1 MTDRVA
7 IRRLPTGVPG
17 LDEILGGGL
26 PEFSFNV
33 IAGAP
38 GAGKTTL
45 AQQIMFALAS
55 PDRPALYFTVVGEPP
70 LKMLRYQQQFSF
82 FDMSRI
88 NESIRYV
95 NLSQEVVNGTL
106 EKLLERIIREV
117 EATSPGVVVVDS
129 FRTVS
134 HAAARGSSGDLNL
147 QHFVQQ
153 LAIRLTSWQATTFLV
168 GEYQSAEAEENPVF
182 TVADGLLWLVQSL
195 DRNSMVRKMQIMKM
209 RGQAPIPGLHTF
221 RITDDG
227 VQVFPR
233 VIVGPDAK
241 ARSSVAGA
249 KGRSSVAGA
258 KGRSSERLSSGVKS
272 LDDMLGGGIPVGY
285 SVLIAGPSGSGK
297 SILTA
302 EFIAEGARRDEPGI
316 IAVFEKR
323 PTAFS
328 QHGASDHR
336 FARLVR
342 DRKVAIIQT
351 RPLDLSI
358 DEMLHEIVSAIRRL
372 KARRL
377 VIDSLSGFE
386 LALAPTFRED
396 FRESLYRMV
405 TVLTGMGITM
415 MMTAELEDSYT
426 DLRFS
431 PHGTAFLT
439 DAIIMQRYVE
449 LKGQLQRVMAVVK
462 VRGSSHSKDLR
473 AFDITGEGIVMGRTL
488 GEYEGLLTGSPEPA
502 AGARPRADRKKPV
515 RAPAKRPARR

>member
-26 PEFSFNV
+26 PEFSFNL

-45 AQQIMFALAS
+45 AQQIMFSLAG

-106 EKLLERIIREV
+106 EKLLERVIREV
-117 EATSPGVVVVDS
+117 EATSPGVVMVDS
-129 FRTVS
+129 FRTVA
-134 HAAARGSSGDLNL
+134 HAARAGNGDLNL

-153 LAIRLTSWQATTFLV
+153 LAVRLTSWQATTFLV
-168 GEYQSAEAEENPVF
+168 GEYHSSEAEKNPVF

-195 DRNSMVRKMQIMKM
+195 DRNSMVRKMQVMKM

-233 VIVGPDAK
+233 VIVGPDV

-249 KGRSSVAGA
+249 KR
-258 KGRSSERLSSGVKS
+258 RSSERLSVGIKS

-285 SVLIAGPSGSGK
+285 SVLLAGPSGSGK
-297 SILTA
+297 SILAA
-302 EFIAEGARRDEPGI
+302 EFIAEGVRRDESGI
-316 IAVFEKR
+316 IAVFEKA

-328 QHGASDHR
+328 QHGTSDQR
-336 FARLVR
+336 FERLVR
-342 DRKVAIIQT
+342 DRKVAIIQA

-358 DEMLHEIVSAIRRL
+358 DEMLHEIVSAIHRY

-462 VRGSSHSKDLR
+462 VRGSGHSKDLR

-488 GEYEGLLTGSPEPA
+488 GEYEGLLTGSPEPV

-515 RAPAKRPARR
+515 RRLAKRPARR